1 MALHSQTASFLT
13 FLGDIILY
21 ESLDYKLIHCTPTFI
36 DDASKVLKI
45 IVIVKKLTW
54 FKSHYVKS
62 NIDIKKAHES
72 LCL

>member
-36 DDASKVLKI
+36 DDAASKVLKI
-45 IVIVKKLTW
+45 IVIVKKLT
-54 FKSHYVKS
+54 
-62 NIDIKKAHES
+62 
-72 LCL
+72 

>member
-45 IVIVKKLTW
+45 IVKKLT
-54 FKSHYVKS
+54 
-62 NIDIKKAHES
+62 
-72 LCL
+72 

>member
-13 FLGDIILY
+13 FLGDIIL
-21 ESLDYKLIHCTPTFI
+21 SLDYKLIHCTPTFI
-36 DDASKVLKI
+36 DDAASKVLKI